1 MWITGV
7 RAHITAPT
15 RWQTLLISPEKRQ
28 RELTNR
34 RLTPPP
40 AIPPGWIP
48 ASSLTPDRAS
58 SWRMAR
64 SPANK
69 APTQVGL
76 QVQIPNTHC
85 ECFYLRDSLIHLFLF
100 SRCILY
106 FYSVFG
112 FCLKYCS
119 LWAVYPHPSTDPSIH
134 PPTHPFILPLIHSS
148 TPSSIHSSTHPS
160 IHSST
165 HPLIHPLIHSST
177 HPFIHPPLFHSSTQS
192 SIHPSILNEIFVL
205 HLAFKKLFF

>member
-58 SWRMAR
+58 SRRMAR
-64 SPANK
+64 SPASK

-76 QVQIPNTHC
+76 QVQIPNT
-85 ECFYLRDSLIHLFLF
+85 LWVFLF
-100 SRCILY
+100 KRFTHSPLLILTLY
-106 FYSVFG
+106 FVFFYSVFG

-148 TPSSIHSSTHPS
+148 TPSSIHPSTHPS
-160 IHSST
+160 IHSEWNLCS
-165 HPLIHPLIHSST
+165 
-177 HPFIHPPLFHSSTQS
+177 PF
-192 SIHPSILNEIFVL
+192 SIQ
-205 HLAFKKLFF
+205 KTLFFKFFFIFFIQRWFFWYHLSTLFNWCIRAFI